1 MRLRSC
7 RHLALTGLVLLAT
20 GCMTGPLNGTTT
32 EAQPQGKK
40 FVFQGYHNQPAIP
53 VQVQVLKD
61 AELDPSVAA
70 NWVVIANTVTST
82 TETHYN
88 SPDPLFAWSVEATP
102 VTGLA
107 NAARWPVGGVLRVRA
122 LAKDPDGDRLLTTF
136 DDVTFSDCL
145 GEHAGEDWSQVG
157 AACEGMG
164 ISTASVVSTL
174 LSPVD
179 SANPPD
185 YLGRKGSISVAETN
199 AYYTQINA
207 PATLA
212 LFLTQF
218 GFDGTEDTATY
229 FNDGDLGIGREMHC
243 KPINSGRGTACYV
256 KNYAA
261 RDANNKPIF
270 GGDSNVALADAVAH
284 TNAFATV
291 AMVYMPPREAPNS
304 VKFMVY
310 DGAGNLSP
318 TAALDN
324 QGERVSVPNNCLS
337 CHGVN
342 ANYNP
347 ATNSVSGA
355 SFLPFD
361 VFSFRYSSAP
371 GFSFAAQADALR
383 RLNARIL
390 LTRPAP
396 AIVDF
401 VEGTYAPKLVTDP
414 TAVANDTYVPVGWT
428 TTRKHGVG
436 LYNGVVKQ
444 YCRTC
449 HMSANHAGDDA
460 FLARYDFL
468 ESTDFD
474 FFKSSIKIDVCDPSH
489 SMPQAE
495 HVMKKMWKSGARG
508 YLVTG
513 LNLTTSCK
521 P

>member
-7 RHLALTGLVLLAT
+7 RRLALTGLVLLAT

-32 EAQPQGKK
+32 EAQPQGKE

-53 VQVQVLKD
+53 IQVQVLKD
-61 AELDPSVAA
+61 AEADPALAA

-82 TETHYN
+82 TASYYN
-88 SPDPLFAWSVEATP
+88 SPDPLYAWSVKGTP
-102 VTGLA
+102 VTAPA

-145 GEHAGEDWSQVG
+145 GEHAGEEWSQVG

-164 ISTASVVSTL
+164 IQTASVVSTL

-179 SANPPD
+179 AATPPD
-185 YLGRKGSISVAETN
+185 YLGRKGTISVKETGD
-199 AYYTQINA
+199 YYKQINA
-207 PATLA
+207 PDTFA
-212 LFLTQF
+212 LFLSTY

-229 FNDGDLGIGREMHC
+229 FNEGDLGIGREMHC

-270 GGDSNVALADAVAH
+270 GGDSNAALADAVAR

-310 DGAGNLSP
+310 DGVGKLSP
-318 TAALDN
+318 TAVLDN
-324 QGERVSVPNNCLS
+324 QGKRVSIPNNCLS

-342 ANYNP
+342 ANYD
-347 ATNSVSGA
+347 AGSKSVSGA

-371 GFSFAAQADALR
+371 GFTFAAQADALR
-383 RLNARIL
+383 RLNARVL
-390 LTRPAP
+390 LTKPAKG
-396 AIVDF
+396 ITDF
-401 VEGTYAPKLVTDP
+401 INGTYAPHAASDP
-414 TAVANDTYVPVGWT
+414 AAVANDTYVPVGWT

-436 LYNGVVKQ
+436 LYKGVVKQ

-449 HMSANHAGDDA
+449 HMSANHADDA
-460 FLARYDFL
+460 GLAAYDFL
-468 ESTDFD
+468 ESADFD
-474 FFKSSIKIDVCDPSH
+474 FFKSAIKADVCDPSH
-489 SMPQAE
+489 QMPQAE

-513 LNLTTSCK
+513 LNLQTACK